1 MPRPRKDPLAI
12 VPASLS
18 AWKTEIDRA
27 RDFIAVFNGESSREQ
42 GQRVFMQLEM
52 WCSPAPS
59 PAHADQPGLL
69 AFKEGRRSILREILE
84 ASAMNRQRQPKIERT
99 PDDGRDG

>member
-1 MPRPRKDPLAI
+1 LA
-12 VPASLS
+12 

-42 GQRVFMQLEM
+42 GQRVFMQIEM
-52 WCSPAPS
+52 WCSPAPVRD
-59 PAHADQPGLL
+59 HADKPGLL

-84 ASAMNRQRQPKIERT
+84 ASNMTRPRTPKIERT
-99 PDDGRDG
+99 PNDAT